1 MPGARERLGYGA
13 QPGEVGPAVGAQIK
27 AGLLTDSGC
36 QVSASGAS
44 SGTMLC
50 MNVEEPPS
58 SRATHAGLVVERAE
72 ETDWERVKAVRL
84 AALAES
90 PSAFGSTL
98 AEEREYGE
106 ADWREWCRDT
116 AAFLAVQDGVPIGI
130 AAGVNGTS
138 RDERKLIAMWLHP
151 GHRGAGASTALLA
164 AVRTWALRDGA
175 TTLMLWVTRSNHAAA
190 RLYRRAGFS
199 ETGACKPLPSNPALI
214 ADQLALDVR

>member
-1 MPGARERLGYGA
+1 MR
-13 QPGEVGPAVGAQIK
+13 
-27 AGLLTDSGC
+27 
-36 QVSASGAS
+36 
-44 SGTMLC
+44 C
-50 MNVEEPPS
+50 MIVEEQPTS
-58 SRATHAGLVVERAE
+58 DQATHAGLVVERAE

-90 PSAFGSTL
+90 PGAFGSTL
-98 AEEREYGE
+98 AEEREYDE
-106 ADWREWCRDT
+106 ADWREWCRDSAT
-116 AAFLAVQDGVPIGI
+116 FLACQDGVPIGI

-138 RDERKLIAMWLHP
+138 RDERKLITMWLHP

-164 AVRTWALRDGA
+164 AVRNWALRDGA

-214 ADQLALDVR
+214 EDQLALDLRQPATARHNGPVGG